1 MKSHVEKWKLSANKY
16 CSTIDVK
23 IKRYLVKIDDLKP
36 MSEKNSSKVKRIK
49 LEIDETYNQLVEK
62 LRLEKE
68 EIFKTLDDIDNE
80 NKLFKNFENDILD
93 LKKDLDEFREI
104 SQTSVFFENILRLLS
119 SDFFLEF
126 TLI

>member
-104 SQTSVFFENILRLLS
+104 SQT
-119 SDFFLEF
+119 
-126 TLI
+126 